1 MNEPNRFSLLYEQGP
16 CLVVCKPPGLLT
28 QAPPGIDSLEL
39 QVKRFLQT
47 REAKEHNLYL
57 AVIHRLDRPVSGAL
71 VMARH
76 VRAAQ
81 RLSEQFES
89 RAVEKRYWAIVAGQ
103 VEPDAGTW
111 TDHMRKVPGEP
122 RSEIV
127 APQHAEAQQAILHYR
142 VLGRTE
148 RTSCLEIELETG
160 RTHQI
165 RLQAATRGHAV
176 LGDELYGS
184 TIPFG
189 PPTDDLRARWIALHA
204 RSLSFL
210 HPMTREPVAVTAP
223 LSPEWQAAWPAT
235 SSD

>member
-1 MNEPNRFSLLYEQGP
+1 MNEPKGFQILYEQGP
-16 CLVVCKPPGLLT
+16 CLVVRKPPGMLT

-81 RLSEQFES
+81 RLAEQFES
-89 RAVEKRYWAIVAGQ
+89 RSVAKRYWAIVAGP
-103 VEPDAGTW
+103 VEPDTGTW

-127 APQHAEAQQAILHYR
+127 APPHAAAQLAILHYKVIR
-142 VLGRTE
+142 RTA

-176 LGDELYGS
+176 LGDELYGA

-189 PPTDDLRARWIALHA
+189 PTTDDMRARWIALHA
-204 RSLSFL
+204 RSLAFA

-223 LSPEWQAAWPAT
+223 LSLEWQAEWPPTA
-235 SSD
+235 SE